1 MAHWNITQLTE
12 LKVQF
17 LLEKCKV
24 YFKVKYLS
32 RVSISV
38 FWFPA
43 HVYIILFCAFVLVF
57 NPPTSLPHMPQ
68 PIWPISNFRK
78 DPSFDRISVCER
90 LPNIKFSF
98 SLSFLWNPDSFSQ
111 LEASTSTR
119 ILFFT
124 HAISKSTKDD
134 TWSCRS
140 EKFRVRAVR
149 CLFGRARLT
158 ST

>member
-24 YFKVKYLS
+24 YFKVKNLS
-32 RVSISV
+32 RVSTSV
-38 FWFPA
+38 FWFTA
-43 HVYIILFCAFVLVF
+43 QVYIILFCAFVPVF
-57 NPPTSLPHMPQ
+57 NPPTPTYPDLSATSEKTFL
-68 PIWPISNFRK
+68 STG
-78 DPSFDRISVCER
+78 R

-134 TWSCRS
+134 TRSCRS

-149 CLFGRARLT
+149 CLFWRARLT